1 MNKTSTDFSNARQ
14 VRRVALE
21 LECTG
26 KFVPNFSHGQYNCLH
41 INKHNT
47 GSCNLNKRTERVLL
61 SSEIGSI
68 NTVALHRERSMTE
81 PR

>member
-21 LECTG
+21 LECTC

-47 GSCNLNKRTERVLL
+47 ESCKLNK
-61 SSEIGSI
+61 
-68 NTVALHRERSMTE
+68 
-81 PR
+81 